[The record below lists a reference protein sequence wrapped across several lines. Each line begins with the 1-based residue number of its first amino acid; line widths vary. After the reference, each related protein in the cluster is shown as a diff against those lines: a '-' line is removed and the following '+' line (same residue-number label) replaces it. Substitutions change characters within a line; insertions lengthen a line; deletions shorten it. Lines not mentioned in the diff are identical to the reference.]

1 MSRPS
6 PDQIDQMPDEAPPHA
21 IDVVCDIL
29 REVESLP
36 RLMEVHYLMQ
46 EPGLLDILRGLGAL
60 PEDDRNR
67 LQEYLVHY
75 RQARLRV
82 RELPTGALI
91 LESADETRFDESA
104 RAV

>member
-1 MSRPS
+1 MSQPS
-6 PDQIDQMPDEAPPHA
+6 RDQIDPVADEAPPHA
-21 IDVVCDIL
+21 IDVVRDIL

-60 PEDDRNR
+60 SDEDRNQ
-67 LQEYLVHY
+67 LQEYLARR
-75 RQARLRV
+75 RQGRLRV

-91 LESADETRFDESA
+91 LELADKTRFDESA
-104 RAV
+104 